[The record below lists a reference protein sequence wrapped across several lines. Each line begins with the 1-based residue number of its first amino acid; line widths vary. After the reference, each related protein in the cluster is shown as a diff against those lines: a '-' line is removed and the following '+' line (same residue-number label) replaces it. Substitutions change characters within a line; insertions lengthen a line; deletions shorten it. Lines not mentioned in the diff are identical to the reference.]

1 MAEYP
6 PLLKEYE
13 NQLQARVQK
22 GEIKQDTMD
31 TYLRDANRLLESL
44 VWLLDEQALA
54 RIANARGFGGDY
66 GTVARDLKKI
76 VSKRSR

>member
-13 NQLQARVQK
+13 TLLQARVETE
-22 GEIKQDTMD
+22 EIKRNTMD
-31 TYLRDANRLLESL
+31 TYLRDANRLLESI

-54 RIANARGFGGDY
+54 RVATARGFREI
-66 GTVARDLKKI
+66 TAR
-76 VSKRSR
+76 